1 MNITL
6 KEKLAIAILD
16 KIDKDTL
23 LDYVWECYYD
33 EINEMVI
40 DSHVE

>member
-1 MNITL
+1 MTLTL
-6 KEKLAIAILD
+6 KEKLAVAILD
-16 KIDKDTL
+16 KIDKNTL

-40 DSHVE
+40 DSHVN

>member
-1 MNITL
+1 MTLTL
-6 KEKLAIAILD
+6 KEKLAVKILD
-16 KIDKDTL
+16 KIDKDIL

-40 DSHVE
+40 DSHVN

>member
-40 DSHVE
+40 DSHVN

>member
-1 MNITL
+1 MNMTL

-40 DSHVE
+40 DSHVN

>member
-1 MNITL
+1 MTLTL

-16 KIDKDTL
+16 KIDKDIL
-23 LDYVWECYYD
+23 LDYIWECYSD

-40 DSHVE
+40 DSHVN